1 MCFHRA
7 KMRMMIWC
15 AVSVLGVWL
24 SSAYATVTTV
34 PTFIQKN
41 YRGEVTV
48 IFNPREG
55 NKGMLNAK
63 QCYAHTGV
71 TYNGTSWQKC
81 GTWRDGLE
89 KYRMTKNADGNWEL
103 RITPNIHTYYGVA
116 DDIEVTQLCFVFNDG
131 PDGSLEGKTASGGDY
146 FVDLYDSGLALVCNT
161 PATDVMIEAGDSI
174 AFSFTVSEE
183 ADFLLTTN
191 STEQGRGRGTTY
203 EQTLTFP
210 EKGNYTV
217 TMTAATATD
226 TSRCTRTVTVMAQTI
241 CKPLPE
247 GIELGQNFDPADDT
261 RVTLCTFAAGNK
273 RPNDPSE
280 LVPAKAV
287 YIVGDFNNWTT
298 SEDYQMYRD
307 SCHFW
312 LPVTVT
318 PNVEHRYQYL
328 VVRADGKQVYLSD
341 GFAPV
346 QYWKDNAYQSSLRT
360 ARQPYKW
367 DEATL
372 NFKRPDKNNLVIYEM
387 WVYDYTSKRNFA
399 GVMERLDYIQ
409 QLGVNAI
416 EFMPVCEFDGDY
428 NWGYSPNHY
437 FAVDTQYGTPDEFR
451 QLIDSIH
458 ARGMAVIMDMV
469 FNHATGNN
477 PQNKLYPY
485 GAELVYNP
493 WFNAVAPHSD
503 NVYEDWNHDFPETR
517 KMFTR
522 ALKYWLTEYKVD
534 GFRMDLSHGFCG
546 KTNDAFDNVCYYY
559 ENAIQATSPDAYF
572 ILEHWG
578 SNMGTERP
586 KLIQKGM
593 LCWHNI
599 NNAYSQMA
607 MGYQTSDGIGEAN
620 RKGYVSY
627 CESHDEERNYYK
639 AKTYGKGIVKEDET
653 ARLNRVPMTLALNV
667 LLNGPKMIWQFN
679 ELGYDYSIN
688 STKGST
694 TISSNNRT
702 SIKEQPEKL
711 GWFTDSLRMAQ
722 YDKVSK
728 IVNLRTHVMPQLFEG
743 TPKQSQ
749 LGSGKAVKYI
759 WWQSDTLGL
768 FVAGNTSADQTGTV
782 TIPDLGSVEG
792 GKFEKDALW
801 YDYLTGQPV
810 CAGERTIEAGE
821 LLVLTSIPQ
830 SVSIVP
836 EVTIDVK
843 LTYTK
848 DYVYLSEKAMV
859 RMYDRSGQIMLN
871 TTEPVR
877 YVDIRDLPTGVYLM
891 QIQDERGTKK
901 TVKIL
906 KQ

>member
-1 MCFHRA
+1 
-7 KMRMMIWC
+7 MRT
-15 AVSVLGVWL
+15 LLL
-24 SSAYATVTTV
+24 SLLCLAATVCSATVTTV
-34 PTFIQKN
+34 PTFIKKN
-41 YRGEVTV
+41 YNGEVTIV
-48 IFNPREG
+48 FNPREG
-55 NKGMLNAK
+55 NKGMVNAT

-71 TYNGTSWQKC
+71 TYNGTQWQKY
-81 GTWRDGLE
+81 GTWRDGLD

-103 RITPNIHTYYGVA
+103 RITPNIHAYYGVDA
-116 DDIEVTQLCFVFNDG
+116 GVEITQLCFVFNDG
-131 PDGSLEGKTASGGDY
+131 PDGNLEGKTASGGDY
-146 FVDLYDSGLALVCNT
+146 FVDLYDSGLALVCNS
-161 PATDVMIEAGDSI
+161 PANDVMIEAGDSV
-174 AFSFTVSEE
+174 AFSFTTSEE

-191 STEQGRGRGTTY
+191 GTEQGKGHGTTY

-210 EKGNYTV
+210 EKGTYTV

-226 TSRCTRTVTVMAQTI
+226 TSRCTRYVTVMAQTV

-247 GIELGQNFDPADDT
+247 NIELGQNFDSGDPS

-273 RPNDPSE
+273 RPNDPTE
-280 LVPAKAV
+280 LEPAKAV
-287 YIVGDFNNWTT
+287 YVVGDFNGWKTT
-298 SEDYQMYRD
+298 EEYQMYRD

-312 LPVTVT
+312 LPVSVT

-328 VVRADGKQVYLSD
+328 VVRADGKQVYVSD
-341 GFAPV
+341 AFAPV

-360 ARQPYKW
+360 AQEPYKW

-437 FAVDTQYGTPDEFR
+437 FAVDTQYGTPDGFR

-485 GAELVYNP
+485 GAELAYNP
-493 WFNAVAPHSD
+493 WFNVTAPHSD

-546 KTNDAFDNVCYYY
+546 KTNDAFDNICYYY
-559 ENAIQATSPDAYF
+559 DNAIRAVSDDAYF

-578 SNMGTERP
+578 SNMGSERP
-586 KLIQKGM
+586 KLINRGM

-639 AKTYGKGIVKEDET
+639 AKTYGKGIVKENET
-653 ARLNRVPMTLALNV
+653 ARLCRVPLTVALNV
-667 LLNGPKMIWQFN
+667 LLNGPKMMWQFE

-688 STKGST
+688 STRGSSA
-694 TISSNNRT
+694 ISGDNRT

-743 TPKQSQ
+743 SPKQSQ

-759 WWQSDTLGL
+759 WWQTDSLGL
-768 FVAGNTSADQTGTV
+768 FVAGNTSADADLTV
-782 TIPDLGSVEG
+782 AIPDLNTDT
-792 GKFEKDALW
+792 DAAVSNPDTDTAATASQMVW
-801 YDYLTGQPV
+801 YDYFTGRPMAADSLPIPAGGLLLLTAHPRHTP
-810 CAGERTIEAGE
+810 ATPS
-821 LLVLTSIPQ
+821 TSI
-830 SVSIVP
+830 
-836 EVTIDVK
+836 DVYP
-843 LTYTK
+843 TYTS
-848 DYVYLSEKAMV
+848 DYIYLSAPADVCLYDWSGALVMEKK
-859 RMYDRSGQIMLN
+859 N
-871 TTEPVR
+871 TAFINATPLR
-877 YVDIRDLPTGVYLM
+877 PGFYLLQM
-891 QIQDERGTKK
+891 HTDTIPRQ
-901 TVKIL
+901 TVKVY
-906 KQ
+906 KH